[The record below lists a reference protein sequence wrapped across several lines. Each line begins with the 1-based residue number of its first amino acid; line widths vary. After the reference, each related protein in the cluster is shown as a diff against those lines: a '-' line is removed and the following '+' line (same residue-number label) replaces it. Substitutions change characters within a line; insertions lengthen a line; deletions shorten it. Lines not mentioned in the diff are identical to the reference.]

1 MKKNNKTKETTWKWL
16 SRKLGIEFE
25 EIFILFALL
34 LLIAFFGI
42 TTDNF
47 FSTATITAIVT
58 QLPPL
63 TVVTIGMT
71 LVLISG
77 GIDLS
82 VGSVVAVSGA
92 IVGITF
98 SLFDFPLLVAAG
110 FAILAGGC
118 AGLINGVLG
127 SYFRLP
133 IFIVTLGMLEA
144 GRGMTYMLTNSQ
156 TVYIGPDIQM
166 FSFPISAVGVSP
178 AFIVA
183 FGLVITAHLILT
195 RTVYG
200 RYIVAI
206 GTNEQ
211 AAKISGIR
219 TEPYLASVL
228 VVSGV
233 LAGFGGIMNTAYLGA
248 SDPNAALGLELSAI
262 AAAVIGGTS
271 LMGGRGSIIGAF
283 IGVLIITVLQ
293 NGLAQLGVSEPFKRL
308 ITGFVIILAVCID
321 RWRARQRE

>member
-1 MKKNNKTKETTWKWL
+1 MKIDRMEHEAKRKDIGRELGTK
-16 SRKLGIEFE
+16 FE
-25 EIFILFALL
+25 ELFIFLALL
-34 LLIAFFGI
+34 LLIGFFGI
-42 TTDNF
+42 AADNF
-47 FSTATITAIVT
+47 FSMATITAILT
-58 QLPPL
+58 QLPSL

-92 IVGITF
+92 VIGVAF
-98 SLFDFPLLVAAG
+98 SVFDLPLLVAAG
-110 FAILAGGC
+110 LGVLAGCC
-118 AGLINGVLG
+118 AGLMNGILG

-133 IFIVTLGMLEA
+133 VFIVTRGMLEA
-144 GRGMTYMLTNSQ
+144 GRGITYMLTNSQ
-156 TVYIGPDIQM
+156 TVYIGPEIQY

-178 AFIVA
+178 AFLVS
-183 FGLVITAHLILT
+183 FGLVIIGQVVLT

-200 RYIVAI
+200 RYLVAI

-228 VVSGV
+228 VLSGL
-233 LAGFGGIMNTAYLGA
+233 LAGLGGIMNTAYLGA
-248 SDPNAALGLELSAI
+248 SDPNAAIGLELSAI

-271 LMGGRGSIIGAF
+271 LMGGRGSIVGAF

-308 ITGFVIILAVCID
+308 ITGFVIILAVFID
-321 RWRARQRE
+321 RWRASQKE